1 MPCALV
7 SFDIENEINE
17 YKVNMFLK
25 KVQIDKNGAF
35 MMEYLFS
42 EKENADHESIKAKAI
57 E

>member
-17 YKVNMFLK
+17 YKVNMLLK
-25 KVQIDKNGAF
+25 KVQIGKNGAF
-35 MMEYLFS
+35 IMEYPFL
-42 EKENADHESIKAKAI
+42 EKENADHEVIKDKAM